1 MRLVM
6 TSESFKEFKQI
17 IQGSKL
23 EKRKIKRDWWHA
35 IFTFFSRYI
44 TWILVKTRISANFI
58 TISGFLIGLL
68 GLFFIGIG
76 NNLFII
82 IGFILLYIYYISD
95 EVDGEVARY
104 KKQTSLRGI
113 YYDEIGHLFFQS
125 WFFFS
130 FGYSIF
136 KINSEF
142 LYIFFGIIT
151 TFFLIGIR
159 TVRKIA
165 TIASSKSSIKKSVAL
180 EGDSI
185 EQKGSKKSTMKFIK
199 AIFINLTNAFS
210 HTHMITTIFFIGWL
224 LYIYFTLFWIL
235 EAIMIVY
242 VIFMGGV
249 FTTFLVIKAKSV
261 EKDVIK
267 IHQSIVGPK

>member
-1 MRLVM
+1 M

-35 IFTFFSRYI
+35 IFTFISKYI

-58 TISGFLIGLL
+58 TISGSIIGLL
-68 GLFFIGIG
+68 GLIFIGIG

-82 IGFILLYIYYISD
+82 IGFILLYVYYISD

-104 KKQTSLRGI
+104 KKKTSLRGI

-125 WFFFS
+125 WFFFT
-130 FGYSIF
+130 FGFSIF

-142 LYIFFGIIT
+142 LYIFFGIIA

-159 TVRKIA
+159 RVRKIA
-165 TIASSKSSIKKSVAL
+165 TVASAKSSINKNIEV
-180 EGDSI
+180 EGELK
-185 EQKGSKKSTMKFIK
+185 EQKASKKSLMKLIK

-210 HTHMITTIFFIGWL
+210 HTHMITSIFFIGWL

-249 FTTFLVIKAKSV
+249 FITFMVIKAKNI

-267 IHQSIVGPK
+267 IHQSIVN

>member
-1 MRLVM
+1 M
-6 TSESFKEFKQI
+6 TSESFKEFREI
-17 IQGSKL
+17 IQGSKVAI
-23 EKRKIKRDWWHA
+23 RKEKRDWWHA
-35 IFTFFSRYI
+35 TFMFISKYI

-58 TISGFLIGLL
+58 TISGFLLGLV

-82 IGFILLYIYYISD
+82 IGFVLLYIYYISD

-113 YYDEIGHLFFQS
+113 YYDELGHLFFQG

-136 KINSEF
+136 KINSEL
-142 LYIFFGIIT
+142 LYIFFGIIA
-151 TFFLIGIR
+151 TFFLFGIR
-159 TVRKIA
+159 IVRKIA
-165 TIASSKSSIKKSVAL
+165 TVASAKTSVKKSMEINL
-180 EGDSI
+180 DII
-185 EQKGSKKSTMKFIK
+185 EQQGSKKSVSKFIK

-210 HTHMITTIFFIGWL
+210 HTHMITTMFFIGWL
-224 LYIYFTLFWIL
+224 LYIFFNILWIL
-235 EAIMIVY
+235 ESIMIIY
-242 VIFMGGV
+242 VFFMGCV
-249 FTTFLVIKAKSV
+249 FTTFMIIKGKNI

-267 IHQSIVGPK
+267 IHQSIVD